1 VAIVGAGP
9 GTRKPA
15 ALLESA
21 ALALFNRAIAR
32 MLPAVPKPVVRRL
45 SSRYIAGEELG
56 DALAVVRRLNEAGKK
71 ATLDVL
77 GEEVET
83 SEEAEAIHAE
93 YERAL
98 AEIDAQGLDANVS
111 VKLTALGLNVDPELC
126 GRSVRA
132 LARAAAAT
140 GRFLRI
146 DMEDSSTTTA
156 TLDLYRELRAEGHDN
171 VGIVLQAMLRRT
183 LDDVHALIELHPNV
197 RVCKGIYLEPV
208 DVAYQGQDTVR
219 FSFAEAITALFDGGA
234 KVAVATHDDWV
245 ISEALALIE
254 ERGLGFERYE
264 FQLLLGVREEIA
276 DELVREGHTVR
287 IYVPYGRQ
295 WYEYSLRRLQENPKI
310 AGYVAAD
317 TLKRVLP

>member
-1 VAIVGAGP
+1 
-9 GTRKPA
+9 
-15 ALLESA
+15 
-21 ALALFNRAIAR
+21 LALFDRAIAR

-45 SSRYIAGEELG
+45 SGRYIAGEELG
-56 DALAVVRRLNEAGKK
+56 DALDAVRTLNAARKK

-77 GEEVET
+77 GEEVE
-83 SEEAEAIHAE
+83 SREEALAILAE

-98 AEIDAQGLDANVS
+98 AEIESEGLDANVS
-111 VKLTALGLNVDPELC
+111 IKLTALGLKVDPSLC
-126 GRSVRA
+126 GESVRA
-132 LARAAAAT
+132 LVGVAGEL
-140 GRFLRI
+140 GRFVRI

-156 TLDLYRELRAEGHDN
+156 TLDLYRELRAEGHEN

-183 LDDVHALIELHPNV
+183 MDDVQELLSLRPNV
-197 RVCKGIYLEPV
+197 RVCKGIYLEPAE
-208 DVAYQGQDTVR
+208 VAYQGYETVR
-219 FSFAEAITALFDGGA
+219 FNFAEAVAALLDGGA

-254 ERGLGFERYE
+254 ERGLGFDRYE
-264 FQLLLGVREEIA
+264 FQLLLGVREDLAE
-276 DELVREGHTVR
+276 ELAREGHTVR

-317 TLKRVLP
+317 TLRRLRP